1 MREYWR
7 GFNKQASKIGFK
19 KHVILVF
26 TLREDQVSASVLKNL
41 RSKHPTIKFKSIYG
55 DGNPESLKKHSVIK
69 LPTFILLK
77 NGREIDRIESSNYTI
92 LDDFV
97 RKAVT

>member
-1 MREYWR
+1 MLEFWK
-7 GFNKQASKIGFK
+7 GFNKQASSIGFK

-26 TLREDQVSASVLKNL
+26 TAKGDQYNAGVLRKLKN
-41 RSKHPTIKFKSIYG
+41 KNPTVKFKTING
-55 DGNPESLKKHSVIK
+55 DKDPASLSKHSVVK

-92 LDDFV
+92 LEDFI
-97 RKAVT
+97 RKAVI